1 MRVKSFAPL
10 PPEAR
15 ATFSAHHRKNPASS
29 STSVIMMSPMSVPEA
44 FQTMDQTVGI
54 SESVTVPRRR
64 DAMAPA
70 AALQPIPRPRGCVIT
85 RRSVAMKIRTAVMKK
100 EGIQAEKTETP
111 VRMDRGSRDRR

>member
-1 MRVKSFAPL
+1 
-10 PPEAR
+10 
-15 ATFSAHHRKNPASS
+15 
-29 STSVIMMSPMSVPEA
+29 
-44 FQTMDQTVGI
+44 
-54 SESVTVPRRR
+54 
-64 DAMAPA
+64 MAPA